1 MKEFI
6 MVLKFWVWWI
16 VLLFTSTHIFTKPTD
31 LYWLV
36 FIVTALISLFMAIN

>member
-6 MVLKFWVWWI
+6 IVLKFYVWWI
-16 VLLFTSTHIFTKPTD
+16 VLLFTSTPIFTKPSG

-36 FIVTALISLFMAIN
+36 FIITALISLFMAMN

>member
-6 MVLKFWVWWI
+6 IVLKFCVWWI
-16 VLLFTSTHIFTKPTD
+16 VLLFTSTHIFTKPSG

-36 FIVTALISLFMAIN
+36 FIITALISLFMAMN